1 MLPRDSSVII
11 HHKIENVNILFK
23 EFFKKIKFL
32 LFLPNGNSLFL
43 AITNYLLNSVNRKK
57 LKKQCLKKVY
67 KFCKTLFTIAT
78 A

>member
-1 MLPRDSSVII
+1 MLPRDSFVII
-11 HHKIENVNILFK
+11 QHKIENVNILFIK
-23 EFFKKIKFL
+23 FFKKIKFL

-43 AITNYLLNSVNRKK
+43 AITNFHLNSANRKK

-67 KFCKTLFTIAT
+67 KFCKTQFTIAT